1 MEIKVER
8 ADFGKCISRIQG
20 IVERKNTMP
29 VLANCLI
36 KAGKNGI
43 EIMAT
48 DLDITI
54 IDTCPA
60 KVKKTGS
67 VSLNARKLHDIFREL
82 DGEVELKEVETSK
95 VQIKAT
101 RFSADLTGINPDE
114 FPVLPTAEGFDFFEI
129 DAPTLSEMISK
140 TIYAA
145 ATEEG
150 RFTLNGIFME
160 KVADGELLRFVATDG
175 HRMAA
180 IDREVQGMKNLKLS
194 TGVILPKKGMTE
206 VQKLLSGVEG
216 KINMGVKD
224 NHIALKVGETLI
236 FMRLVDG
243 EFPEYKRV
251 IPEGNPVK
259 VTVGRDEFL
268 KSLRLASVLVDEKAR
283 AVKLN
288 LSKGKVVVELS
299 NPSYGVAKGET
310 ECDYEGGPLDIGF
323 NDRYLYDIL
332 TTISDG
338 KLKME
343 LKDELSPVLFTID
356 SDPKY
361 QCVIMPMRI

>member
-1 MEIKVER
+1 
-8 ADFGKCISRIQG
+8 
-20 IVERKNTMP
+20 
-29 VLANCLI
+29 
-36 KAGKNGI
+36 
-43 EIMAT
+43 
-48 DLDITI
+48 
-54 IDTCPA
+54 
-60 KVKKTGS
+60 
-67 VSLNARKLHDIFREL
+67 
-82 DGEVELKEVETSK
+82 
-95 VQIKAT
+95 
-101 RFSADLTGINPDE
+101 
-114 FPVLPTAEGFDFFEI
+114 
-129 DAPTLSEMISK
+129 
-140 TIYAA
+140 
-145 ATEEG
+145 
-150 RFTLNGIFME
+150 
-160 KVADGELLRFVATDG
+160 
-175 HRMAA
+175 
-180 IDREVQGMKNLKLS
+180 
-194 TGVILPKKGMTE
+194 MTE
-206 VQKLLSGVEG
+206 VQKLISGVEG

-224 NHIALKVGETLI
+224 NHIALKISETLI

-259 VTVGRDEFL
+259 VSVGRDEFL

-288 LSKGKVVVELS
+288 LSKGKMVVESS

-343 LKDELSPVLFTID
+343 LKDELSPVLFTVD